1 MATYEERVQAKMA
14 EMEITDEAKRRLA
27 KAKQQRMLED
37 RIAYLIA
44 NPPPPKP
51 EPVIP
56 GPAVRIDLRRQEF
69 RQGDPV
75 PIIEGLIKKHR
86 SPPPLTDVPGQPS
99 WLVATM

>member
-1 MATYEERVQAKMA
+1 MATYEERVQAKMTEMIA
-14 EMEITDEAKRRLA
+14 AKEEMEIIAEAKRRLA
-27 KAKQQRMLED
+27 LAEKQRMREEW
-37 RIAYLIA
+37 ITYLIA

-75 PIIEGLIKKHR
+75 PIIEGLIKEAT
-86 SPPPLTDVPGQPS
+86 PPPS
-99 WLVATM
+99 SH

>member
-14 EMEITDEAKRRLA
+14 EMIAAKEEMEIIDEAKRRLA
-27 KAKQQRMLED
+27 KAELQRMRED
-37 RIAYLIA
+37 WIAHLIA
-44 NPPPPKP
+44 NPHP

-75 PIIEGLIKKHR
+75 P
-86 SPPPLTDVPGQPS
+86 PPLTDVPGQP
-99 WLVATM
+99 